1 MSKHPASV
9 FDQMINDILNIPLGG
24 QMLEECMPAGPSRRG
39 AASRTKIMQKVPL
52 RYRLIALGFIKKE
65 SLSQLNEK
73 LSQEGCAQLY
83 SRSLSGSQPDFR
95 VPKPSLLPRV
105 ERAPGHMQ
113 LHPGYEPI

>member
-73 LSQEGCAQLY
+73 LFQEGSPAVF
-83 SRSLSGSQPDFR
+83 SKSLGSQPDFR